1 MTTGNETL
9 TRFEQAEKHREGL
22 RYVGQPRDTKVR
34 ITRYKNGAVVEVI
47 EKHVKTDERV
57 RKGKRRRKGIQ
68 NFPSKTARTR
78 AKLAKAKRLKRDA
91 ARLNLDAHG
100 LPSLNEDGPYDP
112 TRAGGLFE
120 SLEEGT
126 W

>member
-1 MTTGNETL
+1 MSSKSAT
-9 TRFEQAEKHREGL
+9 
-22 RYVGQPRDTKVR
+22 YRDPFKP
-34 ITRYKNGAVVEVI
+34 AAPQ
-47 EKHVKTDERV
+47 
-57 RKGKRRRKGIQ
+57 RRKTG
-68 NFPSKTARTR
+68 TR